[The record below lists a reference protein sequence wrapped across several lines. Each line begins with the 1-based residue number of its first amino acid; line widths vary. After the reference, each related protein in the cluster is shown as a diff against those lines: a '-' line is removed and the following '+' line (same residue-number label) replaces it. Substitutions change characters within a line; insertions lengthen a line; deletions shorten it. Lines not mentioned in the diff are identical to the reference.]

1 MFARIGASNSCYRG
15 SDCLRRFSKE
25 CGASNAESLTSTKLR
40 KHIATMSQVLSL
52 RSDELD
58 LLAGFM
64 GHDIRVHR
72 DFYRLPSSTLQVAK
86 ISKLLLA
93 VESGKIT
100 SLMGKNLDDI
110 KVDVEGWS
118 HLKHCFFY
126 I

>member
-1 MFARIGASNSCYRG
+1 
-15 SDCLRRFSKE
+15 
-25 CGASNAESLTSTKLR
+25 
-40 KHIATMSQVLSL
+40 MSQVLSL

-118 HLKHCFFY
+118 HLKHCFFLNL
-126 I
+126 IALRVSHV